1 MAGNTRSRKG
11 MRQAWSP
18 ATLKRR
24 PEEAAKKDG
33 QNRRKAEQVTEDA
46 KRTVLRREVP
56 TGSKAA
62 KGLSQVHVGFFTG
75 ELNKHRGLGLGP
87 NCTKLG
93 NTRR

>member
-1 MAGNTRSRKG
+1 M
-11 MRQAWSP
+11 
-18 ATLKRR
+18 KRR

-62 KGLSQVHVGFFTG
+62 KGLSQVHVGFSL
-75 ELNKHRGLGLGP
+75 EN
-87 NCTKLG
+87 
-93 NTRR
+93 

>member
-46 KRTVLRREVP
+46 KRTVLRREMP

-62 KGLSQVHVGFFTG
+62 KGLSD
-75 ELNKHRGLGLGP
+75 LGLIWLTVEFFSFSHFCIT
-87 NCTKLG
+87 NEVFYLTF
-93 NTRR
+93 